1 MIKATPR
8 TARAI
13 NDRMAL
19 DLLVEQGP
27 LTAPQLRELT
37 GLSRP
42 SVSDLIER
50 LHDAALIEPAGESGA
65 DRRGPNARL
74 WRVAAARAH
83 VVGVDVRP
91 DHVSAVCADLAG
103 ETREEAV
110 LPGRPGIVAA
120 VRAVAAG
127 SAAHRRRRRARPR
140 LPSRPGRRGGT
151 RRPRGDRERGQPGG
165 RRRTPRRSRHR
176 PRRFRPALARR
187 GHGRRAG
194 PRPQAAPGR
203 VRRGGRG
210 RLPPLRGGDLH
221 DLVSTAPGS
230 LDALAERVALGVA
243 TIVEVVDPGLVVLGG
258 GIGHAGGSDLS
269 VRVQRAVEAICPVAV
284 EVRASEVADNPVL
297 LGATLLA
304 LDAARDETS
313 SASWRARST
322 G

>member
-50 LHDAALIEPAGESGA
+50 LHDAALIEPAGETGA
-65 DRRGPNARL
+65 DKRGPNARL

-91 DHVSAVCADLAG
+91 GHVSAVCADLAG
-103 ETREEAV
+103 RTLTEAV
-110 LPGRPGIVAA
+110 LPGQPGIVAA
-120 VRAVAAG
+120 VRAVAGDPLHTVVVGAPGHGSRHAPAEEAELGVPVVVENEVNLAAVAEHRAG
-127 SAAHRRRRRARPR
+127 AAVGRADFA
-140 LPSRPGRRGGT
+140 LLWLDEGTGGALVLDHKLRRGVSG
-151 RRPRGDRERGQPGG
+151 
-165 RRRTPRRSRHR
+165 
-176 PRRFRPALARR
+176 A
-187 GHGRRAG
+187 AG
-194 PRPQAAPGR
+194 EVGF
-203 VRRGGRG
+203 
-210 RLPPLRGGDLH
+210 LPLRGGDLH
-221 DLVSTAPGS
+221 DLVATAPGS

-243 TIVEVVDPGLVVLGG
+243 TIAEVVDPGLVVLGG
-258 GIGHAGGSDLS
+258 GTGHAGGPDLS
-269 VRVQRAVEAICPVAV
+269 LRVQRAVDAICPVAV

-304 LDAARDETS
+304 LDAARDETF
-313 SASWRARST
+313 

>member
-19 DLLVEQGP
+19 DLLVDMGP

-50 LHDAALIEPAGESGA
+50 LHCAELIEPAGETGA

-74 WRVAAARAH
+74 WRVAASRAH

-91 DHVSAVCADLAG
+91 GHVSVVCADLAG
-103 ETREEAV
+103 ETVDEQVIE
-110 LPGRPGIVAA
+110 GRPGIVAA
-120 VRAVAAG
+120 VRAVTRNPLHTVVVGAPGHGSRDASAEQSELGVRVVIENEANLAAVAEHRAGAAVGRADFALLWLDAGTGGALVLDHKLRRGVSGAAG
-127 SAAHRRRRRARPR
+127 EVGF
-140 LPSRPGRRGGT
+140 L
-151 RRPRGDRERGQPGG
+151 
-165 RRRTPRRSRHR
+165 
-176 PRRFRPALARR
+176 
-187 GHGRRAG
+187 
-194 PRPQAAPGR
+194 
-203 VRRGGRG
+203 
-210 RLPPLRGGDLH
+210 PLRGGGLH
-221 DLVSTAPGS
+221 TLVTEAPGS
-230 LDALAERVALGVA
+230 PGALAERIALGVA
-243 TIVEVVDPGLVVLGG
+243 TIVEVVDPGMVVLGG
-258 GIGHAGGSDLS
+258 GVGHAGGPDLAG
-269 VRVQRAVEAICPVAV
+269 RVQRAVEEICPVAV

-304 LDAARDETS
+304 LDAARDEIF
-313 SASWRARST
+313 

>member
-1 MIKATPR
+1 MKATPR

-42 SVSDLIER
+42 SVSDLIDR
-50 LHDAALIEPAGESGA
+50 LHDSALIEPAGETGA

-103 ETREEAV
+103 QTVEEAV
-110 LPGRPGIVAA
+110 LPGQPGIVAA
-120 VRAVAAG
+120 VRAVACRGNPLHTVIVGAPGHGSRHALAEQEQLGARVVIENEVNLAAIAEHRAG
-127 SAAHRRRRRARPR
+127 AAVGRADFA
-140 LPSRPGRRGGT
+140 LLWLDAGTGGALVLDHKLRRGMSG
-151 RRPRGDRERGQPGG
+151 
-165 RRRTPRRSRHR
+165 
-176 PRRFRPALARR
+176 A
-187 GHGRRAG
+187 AG
-194 PRPQAAPGR
+194 EVGF
-203 VRRGGRG
+203 
-210 RLPPLRGGDLH
+210 LPLRGGDLH
-221 DLVSTAPGS
+221 ELVSAVPGS
-230 LDALAERVALGVA
+230 LDELADRVALGVA

-258 GIGHAGGSDLS
+258 GIGHAGGEDLS
-269 VRVQRAVEAICPVAV
+269 VRVQRAVEAICPVPV
-284 EVRASEVADNPVL
+284 EVRASQVTDNPVL

-304 LDAARDETS
+304 LDAARDETF
-313 SASWRARST
+313 